1 MKAMDYFLLTSFA
14 FIFAALI
21 EFIVVL
27 NTDPEWPSWS
37 KIRDK
42 KMDDKKEIAMECEV
56 GEDGME

>member
-1 MKAMDYFLLTSFA
+1 MKAVDYFLLTSFA

-27 NTDPEWPSWS
+27 NTDPEWPFWC
-37 KIRDK
+37 KRRDK

-56 GEDGME
+56 GKYGME